1 MDFLRSIWCI
11 SVNFCL
17 LKSPKSLLYLAWYSQ
32 TQFFHLCQRA
42 LVESEATYRYYY
54 KNSKRKKVIS
64 VLETLQK
71 TQAFHS
77 ISDNT
82 GIIIKFENLKARFG
96 LKLSSKD
103 YADHKGV
110 DA

>member
-1 MDFLRSIWCI
+1 M
-11 SVNFCL
+11 
-17 LKSPKSLLYLAWYSQ
+17 
-32 TQFFHLCQRA
+32 
-42 LVESEATYRYYY
+42 
-54 KNSKRKKVIS
+54 
-64 VLETLQK
+64 LETLQK

-96 LKLSSKD
+96 LNLSSKD